1 MKQFFKRYELVFFFL
16 FTFILSWFAVPLM
29 DGALIPQ
36 GPMFAAMLLI
46 ALTQGRQG
54 LRDYWKRLTRWR
66 GGQWYLVGTAL
77 IVGYQGIALAVNLW
91 LGAEMAE
98 PVRWLSLGI
107 LVQLLFFGGQ
117 WEEPG
122 WTGYALPKLQ
132 ERFANRPNSL
142 WSAALILGLFRAIW
156 HTPLLLYGKIFWF
169 DVLMFSVAFQV
180 LIAWLYQRSGRS
192 VPVVMWFHFMS
203 NVIGATLFP
212 VFSGADRLTYYVL
225 FMSLATLVALALVL
239 VPRIGFGRK
248 KREVIGMDS

>member
-1 MKQFFKRYELVFFFL
+1 MKQLLNRYPLVFFFL
-16 FTFILSWFAVPLM
+16 LTYLLSWWSVPM
-29 DGALIPQ
+29 AEGALIPH
-36 GPMFAAMLLI
+36 GPALAAVLLL

-54 LRDYWKRLTRWR
+54 LRDYWMRLTGRL
-66 GGQWYLVGTAL
+66 GGWWYLVGTML
-77 IVGYQGIALAVNLW
+77 IVGYQGIALAANLW
-91 LGAEMAE
+91 LGAEMVE

-132 ERFANRPNSL
+132 ERFENHPNSL
-142 WSAALILGLFRAIW
+142 WIAALILGVFRAIW
-156 HTPLLLYGKIFWF
+156 HIPLLLYGKIFWF

-192 VPVVMWFHFMS
+192 VLVVMWFHFMS
-203 NVIGATLFP
+203 NVMGAILSP

-225 FMSLATLVALALVL
+225 FMSLAAMFALALVL
-239 VPRIGFGRK
+239 VPQISSGRK
-248 KREVIGMDS
+248 KVEAAGLD